1 MMAMPLIGAALSIG
15 QAAAG
20 YGAAKKQAAEQQAYF
35 EQNRLNSI
43 QAANDRYAAL
53 SANTINERMAASQQ
67 LIQKRIEAL
76 KARSKAATAAGEGGV
91 TGLSVEAL
99 LSDYE
104 AQEGRQL
111 EAIQTNYQL
120 KKDRNQDDAIS
131 TYHNTISRINS
142 VRQASKPSAL
152 PFILQGLGGA
162 LGSFSKAGA

>member
-1 MMAMPLIGAALSIG
+1 MAMPLIGAALSIG

-20 YGAAKKQAAEQQAYF
+20 YGAASKQAAEQNAYY
-35 EQNRLNSI
+35 EQNRLNAI
-43 QAANDRYAAL
+43 QAANDKYAAL
-53 SANTINERMAASQQ
+53 AKNTIDERAASSQQ

-91 TGLSVEAL
+91 TGLSVDAM

-111 EAIQTNYQL
+111 EAIHTNFDL
-120 KKDRNQDDAIS
+120 KKQRNADEATNAYHQAIG
-131 TYHNTISRINS
+131 RINS

-152 PFILQGLGGA
+152 PFILQGIGGA
-162 LGSFSKAGA
+162 MGAFSKAG